1 MATIKEVAQAA
12 QVSATTVSRVLNKDD
27 SISVSPE
34 VRMRIFQAAHALG
47 YISPR
52 QRRLSA
58 QKKKLVI
65 GVADWRI
72 IRPDRPN
79 VRLSGLSCIVQM
91 MTDQYEVSFV
101 RLVFGEAQDV
111 DGVIA
116 FGEFSGRELDFLRS
130 LSFAIVFINSNQY
143 SYEFDQVKV
152 DFDAGH
158 QQMVSYL
165 LDQKRYT
172 GIGYIGGLYEGDG
185 FRIGE
190 HRLEALKKILEAR
203 GQYRPETI
211 HVGEISRESGYEL
224 AMKAYREQGL
234 AEAML
239 LGSDEVAEG
248 ALDAFREL
256 GLRVPKDVA
265 VVIYQDLQTL
275 ESKWPTGTCLEMFP
289 DYVWENALE
298 LLFGRISQR
307 RSQPVTV
314 LVPAHLK
321 IGDTA

>member
-1 MATIKEVAQAA
+1 MATIKEVAEAA
-12 QVSATTVSRVLNKDD
+12 QVSAATVSRVLNKDD

-47 YISPR
+47 YVSPR

-79 VRLSGLSCIVQM
+79 VRLSGLSCVVQM

-101 RLVFGEAQDV
+101 RLSFGEARDV

-116 FGEFSGRELDFLRS
+116 FGEFSDRELDFLRS

-165 LDQKRYT
+165 LDRKRYT

-185 FRIGE
+185 FRIGV
-190 HRLEALKKILEAR
+190 HRLEALRKILEDR

-224 AMKAYREQGL
+224 TMKAYREHGL

-248 ALDAFREL
+248 ALEAFREL
-256 GLRVPKDVA
+256 GVRVPKDVA

>member
-1 MATIKEVAQAA
+1 MATIKEVAETA
-12 QVSATTVSRVLNKDD
+12 QVSAATVSRVLNKDD
-27 SISVSPE
+27 SISVSAE
-34 VRMRIFQAAHALG
+34 VRMRIFQAAHTLG
-47 YISPR
+47 YVSPR

-79 VRLSGLSCIVQM
+79 VRLSGLACIVQM
-91 MTDQYEVSFV
+91 MTDDYEVSFV
-101 RLVFGEAQDV
+101 RLAFGEPLEV

-116 FGEFSGRELDFLRS
+116 FGEFNEKELDFLRS

-152 DFDAGH
+152 DFDAGQ
-158 QQMVSYL
+158 QQMAAYL

-172 GIGYIGGLYEGDG
+172 GIGYIGGIYEGEG

-190 HRLEALKKILEAR
+190 HRLAALQRILEAR
-203 GQYRPETI
+203 GQYRAETI
-211 HVGEISRESGYEL
+211 HLGEISRESGYEL
-224 AMKAYREQGL
+224 ARKAYQEGTL

-248 ALDAFREL
+248 VLEAFREL
-256 GLRVPKDVA
+256 GVRVPKDVA

-307 RSQPVTV
+307 RSQAVTV

>member
-1 MATIKEVAQAA
+1 MATIKEVAEAA
-12 QVSATTVSRVLNKDD
+12 QVSAATVSRVLNKDD

-47 YISPR
+47 YVSPR

-101 RLVFGEAQDV
+101 RLSFGEARDV

-116 FGEFSGRELDFLRS
+116 FGEFSDRELDFLRS

-165 LDQKRYT
+165 LDRKRYT

-185 FRIGE
+185 FRIGV
-190 HRLEALKKILEAR
+190 HRLEALRKILEDR

-224 AMKAYREQGL
+224 AMKAYREHGL

-248 ALDAFREL
+248 ALEAFREL
-256 GLRVPKDVA
+256 GVRVPKDVA

-307 RSQPVTV
+307 RSQAVTV
-314 LVPAHLK
+314 TVPTHLK

>member
-1 MATIKEVAQAA
+1 MATIKEVAEAA
-12 QVSATTVSRVLNKDD
+12 QVSAATVSRVLNKDD

-47 YISPR
+47 YVSPR

-101 RLVFGEAQDV
+101 RLSFDEARDV

-116 FGEFSGRELDFLRS
+116 FGEFSDRELDFLRS

-165 LDQKRYT
+165 LDRKRYT

-185 FRIGE
+185 FRIGV
-190 HRLEALKKILEAR
+190 HRLEALRKILEDR

-211 HVGEISRESGYEL
+211 HVGQISRESGYEL
-224 AMKAYREQGL
+224 AMKAYREHGL

-248 ALDAFREL
+248 ALEAFREL
-256 GLRVPKDVA
+256 GVRVPKDVA

>member
-1 MATIKEVAQAA
+1 MATIKEVAQIA
-12 QVSATTVSRVLNKDD
+12 QVSAATVSRVLNKDD
-27 SISVSPE
+27 SICVSPE

-47 YISPR
+47 YVSPR

-91 MTDQYEVSFV
+91 MTDQYEVAFV
-101 RLVFGEAQDV
+101 RLSFGEAREV

-116 FGEFSGRELDFLRS
+116 FGEFNDSELDFLRS

-165 LDQKRYT
+165 LDRKRYT
-172 GIGYIGGLYEGDG
+172 GIGYIGGLYEGGG
-185 FRIGE
+185 FRIGV
-190 HRLEALKKILEAR
+190 HRLEALRKILEDR

-224 AMKAYREQGL
+224 ARKAYREHGL

-248 ALDAFREL
+248 ALEAFREL
-256 GLRVPKDVA
+256 GVRVPKDVA
-265 VVIYQDLQTL
+265 LVIYQDLQAL

>member
-1 MATIKEVAQAA
+1 MATIKEVAEAA
-12 QVSATTVSRVLNKDD
+12 QVSAATVYRELNKDD

-47 YISPR
+47 YVSPR

-101 RLVFGEAQDV
+101 RLSFGEARDV

-116 FGEFSGRELDFLRS
+116 FGEFSDRELDFLRS

-165 LDQKRYT
+165 LDRKRYT

-185 FRIGE
+185 FRIGV
-190 HRLEALKKILEAR
+190 HRLEALRKILEDR

-224 AMKAYREQGL
+224 AMKAYREHGL

-248 ALDAFREL
+248 ALEAFREL
-256 GLRVPKDVA
+256 GVRVPKDVA

>member
-1 MATIKEVAQAA
+1 MATIKEVAEAA
-12 QVSATTVSRVLNKDD
+12 QVSAATVSRVLNKDD

-47 YISPR
+47 YVSPR

-101 RLVFGEAQDV
+101 RLSFGEARDV

-116 FGEFSGRELDFLRS
+116 FGEFSDRELDFLRS

-165 LDQKRYT
+165 LDRKRYT

-185 FRIGE
+185 FRIGPAGD
-190 HRLEALKKILEAR
+190 HSCGRNQPGKRL
-203 GQYRPETI
+203 
-211 HVGEISRESGYEL
+211 
-224 AMKAYREQGL
+224 
-234 AEAML
+234 
-239 LGSDEVAEG
+239 
-248 ALDAFREL
+248 
-256 GLRVPKDVA
+256 
-265 VVIYQDLQTL
+265 
-275 ESKWPTGTCLEMFP
+275 
-289 DYVWENALE
+289 
-298 LLFGRISQR
+298 
-307 RSQPVTV
+307 
-314 LVPAHLK
+314 
-321 IGDTA
+321 

>member
-1 MATIKEVAQAA
+1 MATIKEVAEAA
-12 QVSATTVSRVLNKDD
+12 QVSAATVSRVLNKDD

-47 YISPR
+47 YVSPR

-101 RLVFGEAQDV
+101 RLSFGESRDV

-116 FGEFSGRELDFLRS
+116 FGEFSDRELDFLRS

-165 LDQKRYT
+165 LDRKRYT

-185 FRIGE
+185 FRIGV
-190 HRLEALKKILEAR
+190 HRLEALRKILEDR

-224 AMKAYREQGL
+224 AMKAYREHGL

-248 ALDAFREL
+248 ALEAFREL
-256 GLRVPKDVA
+256 GVRVPKDVA

-307 RSQPVTV
+307 RSQAVTV
-314 LVPAHLK
+314 TVPTHLK

>member
-1 MATIKEVAQAA
+1 MATIKEVAEAA
-12 QVSATTVSRVLNKDD
+12 QVSAATVSRVLNKDD

-47 YISPR
+47 YVSPR

-101 RLVFGEAQDV
+101 RLSFGEARDV

-116 FGEFSGRELDFLRS
+116 FGEFSDRELDFLRS

-165 LDQKRYT
+165 LDRKRYT

-185 FRIGE
+185 FRIGV
-190 HRLEALKKILEAR
+190 HRLEALRKILEDR

-224 AMKAYREQGL
+224 AMKAYREHGL

-248 ALDAFREL
+248 ALEAFREL
-256 GLRVPKDVA
+256 GVRVPKDVA

-314 LVPAHLK
+314 LVLALLK

>member
-1 MATIKEVAQAA
+1 MATIKEVAQIA
-12 QVSATTVSRVLNKDD
+12 QVSAATVSRVLNKDD
-27 SISVSPE
+27 NICVSPE

-47 YISPR
+47 YVSPR

-91 MTDQYEVSFV
+91 MTDQYEVAFV
-101 RLVFGEAQDV
+101 RLSFGEAREV

-116 FGEFSGRELDFLRS
+116 FGEFNDSELDFLRS

-165 LDQKRYT
+165 LDRKRYT
-172 GIGYIGGLYEGDG
+172 GIGYIGGLYEGGG
-185 FRIGE
+185 FRIGV
-190 HRLEALKKILEAR
+190 HRLEALRKILEDR
-203 GQYRPETI
+203 GQYQPETI

-224 AMKAYREQGL
+224 ARKAYREHGL

-248 ALDAFREL
+248 ALEAFREL
-256 GLRVPKDVA
+256 GVRVPKDVA